1 VYKQSDVSKV
11 IEYARVRGIRVIP
24 EFDTPGH
31 TRSWG
36 LSHPELLT
44 ACYSNDQPNGQLG
57 PIDPT
62 KNTTYTFL
70 TNLFKEV
77 VDVFPDSYIH
87 TGGDTGL
94 CYLGETPGLSA
105 LRALGRTGVPP
116 AYPRCH

>member
-87 TGGDTGL
+87 TGGDTVDFS
-94 CYLGETPGLSA
+94 CW
-105 LRALGRTGVPP
+105 
-116 AYPRCH
+116 

>member
-1 VYKQSDVSKV
+1 MLQNLDAMAYNKFNVLHWHIVDDPSFPYKSRTYP
-11 IEYARVRGIRVIP
+11 EYARVRGIRVIP

-77 VDVFPDSYIH
+77 DDVFPDSYIH
-87 TGGDTGL
+87 TGGDTVDFS
-94 CYLGETPGLSA
+94 CW
-105 LRALGRTGVPP
+105 
-116 AYPRCH
+116 